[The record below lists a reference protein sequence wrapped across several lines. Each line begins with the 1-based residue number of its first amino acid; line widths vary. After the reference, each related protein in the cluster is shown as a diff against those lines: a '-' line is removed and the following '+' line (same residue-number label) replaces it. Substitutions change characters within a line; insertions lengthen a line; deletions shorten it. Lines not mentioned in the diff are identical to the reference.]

1 MVKIKQK
8 KNLTKKKETKKEKK
22 IKRRKYILK
31 AAKKVTYKDVNLL
44 KIFLTRQ
51 GKILPRKI
59 TGLTA
64 QQQKKISKAVKHAR
78 ILALLPFLSS
88 NYISY

>member
-1 MVKIKQK
+1 MVQVKKKKKFTKQK
-8 KNLTKKKETKKEKK
+8 ENKKEKK
-22 IKRRKYILK
+22 IRQRKFIKR

-44 KIFLTRQ
+44 KLFLTRQ

-78 ILALLPFLSS
+78 ILALLPFLSL
-88 NYISY
+88 NYIF